1 MTREKFE
8 RLSGLLKQELVPALG
23 CTEPISIALACAKAR
38 EVLGAAPQRV
48 ELFCSGNIIKNA
60 KSVLVPNSG
69 GRHGIA
75 VAAALGA
82 VAGVSERS
90 LQVLEEVTGEQ
101 QEAAAD
107 LAISGAIR
115 VHLAEDRDP
124 LYICAQ
130 VTAGE
135 DWAAVELRG
144 SHTVFSS
151 VTRNGRVLQRAEP
164 VNCEMDTRLSGLDL
178 WDMLDYGKTLEERPD
193 ETVYELL
200 RRQAACN
207 SAVAREGL
215 RGSYGMQVGRTI
227 LESED
232 LTRLG
237 TLAKARAAAG
247 SDARMDGCNMPVVI
261 NSGSGNQGLTV
272 SLPVITYAEHL
283 HAEETTMLCALA
295 VANLVA
301 LYQKYFIGKLS
312 AFCGAVSAAAGAGAG
327 LGYLLGLSREQIA
340 GIITNTLA
348 GAGGI
353 LCDGAKASCALK
365 IAVALENML
374 LAVELCQKGHV
385 LAPGSGIVGQDADE
399 TIRHIGRIACDGL
412 RMADREIL
420 SLMTSSTG

>member
-8 RLSGLLKQELVPALG
+8 RLGRLLARELVPALG

-60 KSVLVPNSG
+60 KGVLVPNSG
-69 GRHGIA
+69 GRRGLA

-82 VAGVSERS
+82 VAGASDRS
-90 LQVLEEVTGEQ
+90 LRVLEGVSGEQ
-101 QEAAAD
+101 QEAAAA
-107 LAISGAIR
+107 LAASGAIR

-130 VTAGE
+130 VTDGE

-144 SHTVFSS
+144 SHTAFSS
-151 VTRNGRVLQRAEP
+151 VTRNGRVLQRAEQAQAEP
-164 VNCEMDTRLSGLDL
+164 GTELGGLDL
-178 WDMLDYGKTLEERPD
+178 WDMLDYAAALEETPD

-215 RGSYGMQVGRTI
+215 RGAYGVQVGRII
-227 LESED
+227 LETGD
-232 LTRLG
+232 PARAD

-283 HAEETTMLCALA
+283 RTEETAMLRALA

-301 LYQKYFIGKLS
+301 LYQKHFIGKLS

-327 LGYLLGLSREQIA
+327 IGRLLGLSREQIA

-348 GAGGI
+348 GAGGM

-365 IAVALENML
+365 IAVALDNML
-374 LAVELCQKGHV
+374 LAVELCRRGQV
-385 LAPGSGIVGQDADE
+385 LAPGSGLVGRDADE
-399 TIRHIGRIACDGL
+399 TIRRIGQIACDGL
-412 RMADREIL
+412 QAADREIL
-420 SLMTSSTG
+420 SLMTSSAE

>member
-69 GRHGIA
+69 GRHGMAI
-75 VAAALGA
+75 AAALGA
-82 VAGVSERS
+82 VAGASERS
-90 LQVLEEVTGEQ
+90 LRVLEGVSGEQ
-101 QEAAAD
+101 QEAAAA
-107 LAISGAIR
+107 LAALGAVR

-130 VTAGE
+130 VSAGE
-135 DWAAVELRG
+135 DWAAAELRG
-144 SHTVFSS
+144 SHTAFSS
-151 VTRNGRVLQRAEP
+151 VTRNGRVIQRAEP
-164 VNCEMDTRLSGLDL
+164 VDRELDTELGDLDL
-178 WDMLDYGKTLEERPD
+178 WDMLDYPEALEETPD
-193 ETVYELL
+193 ETVYDLL

-215 RGSYGMQVGRTI
+215 RGRYGAQVGRTI
-227 LESED
+227 LETGD
-232 LTRLG
+232 PARPD

-247 SDARMDGCNMPVVI
+247 SDARMDGCSLPVVI

-272 SLPVITYAEHL
+272 SLPVITYAEQL
-283 HAEETTMLCALA
+283 HAEEGVMLRALA
-295 VANLVA
+295 AANLVA
-301 LYQKYFIGKLS
+301 LYQKHFIGKLS

-327 LGYLLGLSREQIA
+327 IGCLLSLSRDQIA

-348 GAGGI
+348 GAGGM

-365 IAVALENML
+365 IAVALDNML
-374 LAVELCQKGHV
+374 LAVELCRRGQV
-385 LAPGSGIVGQDADE
+385 LAPGSGLVGRDADE
-399 TIRHIGRIACDGL
+399 TIRRIGRVACDGL
-412 RMADREIL
+412 QAADREIL
-420 SLMTSSTG
+420 SLMTTFS